1 MKSLK
6 CEDAHDLVSCRRV
19 HSCCISFHQ
28 HEQATNCVQCIFA
41 ISVEYSTMNEAV
53 NHGPELWWWGW
64 IKHRILGVLMG
75 RGAQRCLWGACIRT
89 IITNP
94 YTLPLDHQHPL
105 PPALPPSPLALHR
118 SIPIQ

>member
-75 RGAQRCLWGACIRT
+75 RGLRGVCGEHASEPSSRT
-89 IITNP
+89 LTHCP
-94 YTLPLDHQHPL
+94 QTFSTPSLQLSRR
-105 PPALPPSPLALHR
+105 PP
-118 SIPIQ
+118 